1 MLSISCLLQ
10 RALMAVKVIVIKGN
24 PPMSAFYD
32 IAPALMRAR
41 KGGALTMQQLLQ
53 ISYNM
58 RTART
63 MSAFLEKD
71 LTEIPALTAIREVI
85 SVNRDLENEIT
96 RCILSED
103 EMADN
108 ASPELR
114 SIRRSIVRQNEAI
127 KAKTNHMLS
136 SAENKTLLQDS
147 GQAGAPLQISGHS
160 SRPVLDR
167 RNPVYRA
174 AGYSQYEQRAQAAV
188 P

>member
-1 MLSISCLLQ
+1 MNNKSIKILEYNKIIEMLKAGAASEMTRQVISEIKPLTDIYEIRHLLQ
-10 RALMAVKVIVIKGN
+10 QTTEAVKVIVVKGN

-85 SVNRDLENEIT
+85 SVNR
-96 RCILSED
+96 
-103 EMADN
+103 
-108 ASPELR
+108 
-114 SIRRSIVRQNEAI
+114 
-127 KAKTNHMLS
+127 
-136 SAENKTLLQDS
+136 
-147 GQAGAPLQISGHS
+147 
-160 SRPVLDR
+160 SRK
-167 RNPVYRA
+167 
-174 AGYSQYEQRAQAAV
+174 
-188 P
+188 